1 MFDKIILLCYNIFEV
16 KGRNKALSQNIYKG
30 EMKWEKST

>member
-1 MFDKIILLCYNIFEV
+1 MLDKIILLCYSIFEL

-30 EMKWEKST
+30 EKNEKN